1 MMVVLSMTNNEAE
14 LEAKST
20 ETHGEAMALLE
31 DLGEDTTDFQYFRRG
46 QLNRDHVV

>member
-20 ETHGEAMALLE
+20 DVRYSHEEVFSELRENLADKDCCETL
-31 DLGEDTTDFQYFRRG
+31 R
-46 QLNRDHVV
+46 